1 VYINETWINADL
13 SDIITELRSQLA
25 AKGIPL
31 LQSTRDL
38 PQDIMVSCP
47 YHKEGQ
53 EKRPSSGMRKSDGQ
67 FHCFACQTTRPLQC
81 VISHCFGKVDDI
93 TGSFGWQWLL
103 KNFAV
108 VSVEERKGLEL
119 DISRTPKKHKQ
130 EFVTEQELD
139 KYRYYHPYIIG
150 RGISHEVIDLFD
162 VGYDSHSNS
171 ITFPVRDIQG
181 RCLFVAR
188 RSTQY
193 KFFNFPKG
201 VEKTLYGIYE
211 LSLLKKYPDEVI
223 VCEGYIDALTCW
235 SRGKYAVALGGLGN
249 AHQFKQ
255 LRELESRKLILGT
268 DNDEAG
274 QRARDRIRRNVT
286 NKLITEYRLPNGRK
300 DINDLTQEEF
310 ENLQETF

>member
-1 VYINETWINADL
+1 
-13 SDIITELRSQLA
+13 
-25 AKGIPL
+25 
-31 LQSTRDL
+31 
-38 PQDIMVSCP
+38 M
-47 YHKEGQ
+47 
-53 EKRPSSGMRKSDGQ
+53 
-67 FHCFACQTTRPLQC
+67 
-81 VISHCFGKVDDI
+81 
-93 TGSFGWQWLL
+93 L
-103 KNFAV
+103 KNFAM
-108 VSVEERKGLEL
+108 SMSALEP

-211 LSLLKKYPDEVI
+211 LSLLKNYPDEVI
-223 VCEGYIDALTCW
+223 VCEGYIDALTCGQ
-235 SRGKYAVALGGLGN
+235 RKYAVAWSLGN
-249 AHQFKQ
+249 ALQFKQ
-255 LRELESRKLILGT
+255 LRELKSRKLILQST
-268 DNDEAG
+268 DNDDSSKSK
-274 QRARDRIRRNVT
+274 R
-286 NKLITEYRLPNGRK
+286 PHSSM
-300 DINDLTQEEF
+300 
-310 ENLQETF
+310 